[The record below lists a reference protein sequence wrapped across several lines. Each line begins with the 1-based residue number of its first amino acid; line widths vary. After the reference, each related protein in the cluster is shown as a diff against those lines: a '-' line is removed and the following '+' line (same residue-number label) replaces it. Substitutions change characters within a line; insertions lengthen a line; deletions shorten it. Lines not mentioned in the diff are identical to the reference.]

1 MTHPG
6 IRTSPPLPETVA
18 GPLPETEFETD
29 EDGLAPHE
37 LAARYGLRVSG
48 ARPGLLDYTRQVWSR
63 RHFVTAYATAR
74 LTSMYAS
81 ARLGQLWQVMTPLLN
96 AGVYYLVFGV
106 LMGTRNGI
114 PHFVPY
120 LCTGVFVFT
129 FTQATVLAGTRAV
142 QGNLSLIRAL
152 HFPRACLPIALTLN
166 QLQQTLFSTGV
177 LAVIVLASGEPLTA
191 RWLLVPVVLLTQ
203 TLFNMGLAL
212 LMARVG
218 AKYTDAAQLVP
229 FVTRTWL
236 YFSGVFY
243 NLATLTRHAPAWAG
257 TLLEAN
263 PAHVFITLMRYALM
277 RSVPAS
283 SLPAHVWALA
293 AGWALAVGIGGYVC
307 FWRAEEEYGRG

>member
-1 MTHPG
+1 MSHPG
-6 IRTSPPLPETVA
+6 IRTSPPSGVLLDT
-18 GPLPETEFETD
+18 GD
-29 EDGLAPHE
+29 EDDLPPHL
-37 LAARYGLRVSG
+37 LAARYGLEVSG
-48 ARPGLLDYTRQVWSR
+48 ARPSLPAYTRQVWFR

-74 LTSMYAS
+74 LTSMYAN

-96 AGVYYLVFGV
+96 AGVYYLIFGV
-106 LMGTRNGI
+106 LMGTRHTVTNFI
-114 PHFVPY
+114 PY
-120 LCTGVFVFT
+120 LCTGVFVYS
-129 FTQATVLAGTRAV
+129 FTQASVLAGTRAV

-152 HFPRACLPIALTLN
+152 HFPRACLPVALTLN

-177 LAVIVLASGEPLTA
+177 LAVIVLAFGEPLTV
-191 RWLLVPVVLLTQ
+191 RWLLVPPVLVAQ

-212 LMARVG
+212 AMARVG

-243 NLATLTRHAPAWAG
+243 NLTTLTKHAPGWAG

-263 PAHVFITLMRYALM
+263 PAHVYITLMRYALM

-283 SLPAHVWALA
+283 NLPPHVWVLA
-293 AGWALAVGIGGYVC
+293 IGWALVIGIGGYVY
-307 FWRAEEEYGRG
+307 FWQAEEEYGRG